1 MVDESDVEAQRTE
14 ANCGRRNKSE
24 DGSLRSDQT
33 GRNKLSDLRSNGLTD
48 PSHNG
53 LVTTRSKL
61 NSFSNPT
68 FTREENENRIE
79 TETIAQI
86 HS

>member
-48 PSHNG
+48 PNHNG
-53 LVTTRSKL
+53 LVTDQKL

-68 FTREENENRIE
+68 FRREENENRIE
-79 TETIAQI
+79 TKTIAQI